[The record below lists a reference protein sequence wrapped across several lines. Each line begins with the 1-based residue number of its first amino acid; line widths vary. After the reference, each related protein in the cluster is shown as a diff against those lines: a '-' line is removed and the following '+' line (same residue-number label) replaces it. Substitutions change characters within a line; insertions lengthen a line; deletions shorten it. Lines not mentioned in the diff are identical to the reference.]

1 MFETFID
8 KGAEPAKWILVAAIA
23 YSLAGTI
30 WSFVAAPAS
39 TTASALSVS
48 APPASDQRAPVNV
61 NWVLSKHLFG
71 QAGAAPQAIA
81 ESDRPAVET
90 RLPLELKSVFVS
102 DQADASAAIVTQR
115 NKPSI
120 LYTIGDTLPGNAK
133 LVAVLTD
140 RIILLRAG
148 TREALMFPKFQSEL
162 TATPTPTNAGR
173 KTAGSAKGKPGTT
186 KPQQETKP
194 DPLREY
200 QEKFA
205 QDAQGAL
212 NELGVAAVSGDQSQ
226 GYRIDDVS
234 QSAYLSR
241 SGLQTGDVIL
251 SVNGRQVGN
260 LQQDKLELA
269 NIVAQGSAR
278 IEVRRGSRRF
288 FITASLK

>member
-1 MFETFID
+1 MRPRQLWRSATNPVFFT
-8 KGAEPAKWILVAAIA
+8 P
-23 YSLAGTI
+23 LAT
-30 WSFVAAPAS
+30 PC
-39 TTASALSVS
+39 
-48 APPASDQRAPVNV
+48 
-61 NWVLSKHLFG
+61 
-71 QAGAAPQAIA
+71 QA
-81 ESDRPAVET
+81 T
-90 RLPLELKSVFVS
+90 R
-102 DQADASAAIVTQR
+102 
-115 NKPSI
+115 N
-120 LYTIGDTLPGNAK
+120 
-133 LVAVLTD
+133 
-140 RIILLRAG
+140 LLRYSPTG
-148 TREALMFPKFQSEL
+148 LYCCALARARRSCSRNFKVSLPRP
-162 TATPTPTNAGR
+162 PTPTNAGR